1 MRSGKWEEESLKLE
15 VKSDNL
21 ETSAIDENQIQNS
34 SFQTEVTDSK
44 SVLETSNFKPETS
57 NSQLQTSNFKPETSN
72 SQLQTSN
79 FKPETS
85 KVSAFSLAG
94 IKAKKELL
102 EAQKGEIKPEIYLP
116 SEPFTELQMQEQ
128 WFKYADK
135 LGNKGHRIMESMLRI
150 SSPKSINSL
159 ISYELPNEGS
169 KLDFEKEKNEL
180 TQFLRIHLH
189 NHDLEIEVIVNE
201 EIKSKIAFTPIDKF
215 NRLIEINPNL
225 ELLKKMFDLDF

>member
-15 VKSDNL
+15 VKSDDL

-34 SFQTEVTDSK
+34 IIQTEITNSK
-44 SVLETSNFKPETS
+44 SLLESS
-57 NSQLQTSNFKPETSN
+57 NSQLQTSNFKLPTSN

>member
-34 SFQTEVTDSK
+34 IIQTEITNSK
-44 SVLETSNFKPETS
+44 SLLESS

-72 SQLQTSN
+72 SQLQNSN

-215 NRLIEINPNL
+215 NRLVEINPNL

>member
-34 SFQTEVTDSK
+34 IIQTEITNSK
-44 SVLETSNFKPETS
+44 SLLESS

-72 SQLQTSN
+72 SQFQTSN